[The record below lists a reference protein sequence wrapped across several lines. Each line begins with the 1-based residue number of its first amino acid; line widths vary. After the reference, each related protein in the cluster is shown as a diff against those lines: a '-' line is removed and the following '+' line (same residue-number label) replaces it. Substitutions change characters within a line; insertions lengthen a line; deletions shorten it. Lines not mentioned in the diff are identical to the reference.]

1 MMNGMKR
8 ALLPLALLLLASPPA
23 RAGEEPPPDQVAPR
37 FSVSPAETLA
47 STPDQR
53 ATARQVGLRIL
64 SLCPNCPRSNVSDG
78 SCYWSRISRVVILN
92 AVVRGYDEETIV
104 ATYEEVYGPQVLASG
119 TERGL
124 AMAAWIFPYVV
135 GALSLVGVLLLGR
148 RLKRRQAQR
157 EGGAPVQPAADAAAQ
172 AELAAALEAM
182 D

>member
-1 MMNGMKR
+1 MKR
-8 ALLPLALLLLASPPA
+8 PLLFSALLLLASPA
-23 RAGEEPPPDQVAPR
+23 ALAGEEPSPVEVSAR
-37 FSVSPAETLA
+37 FGVSAAETLP
-47 STPDQR
+47 STPEQR

-92 AVVRGYDEETIV
+92 ALVRGYDEETIV
-104 ATYEEVYGPQVLASG
+104 KTYNVVYGPQVLASG

-124 AMAAWIFPYVV
+124 AMAAWILPYVV
-135 GALSLVGVLLLGR
+135 GGLGFIGILLLGR

-157 EGGAPVQPAADAAAQ
+157 EATAPPAPATDTAAR
-172 AELAAALEAM
+172 AELAAALDAL

>member
-1 MMNGMKR
+1 MKGMKR
-8 ALLPLALLLLASPPA
+8 SFLLMALFLAASPAA
-23 RAGEEPPPDQVAPR
+23 RAAEEPSPTEVAPR
-37 FSVSPAETLA
+37 FGVSASETLA

-53 ATARQVGLRIL
+53 ATSRQIGLRIL

-104 ATYEEVYGPQVLASG
+104 KTYNEVYGPQVLASG

-135 GALSLVGVLLLGR
+135 GVLSFLAILLLGR
-148 RLKRRQAQR
+148 RLKRRQALR
-157 EGGAPVQPAADAAAQ
+157 EEKVPEPVRDAAAQ
-172 AELAAALEAM
+172 AELAAELEALE
-182 D
+182 